1 MLYTHLDGVLII
13 AADCVV
19 VVREFRRDGRSLTLP
34 AVIFS
39 ILLFLP
45 FFPFAV
51 AQTRA
56 LLFAHWLDWIGAPQP
71 HSATFKLVISV
82 LASAPIL
89 WLMLARR
96 QVSERSE
103 SFQRCLIYVCLPV
116 LALIAASVTIRPM
129 FKIRYVSPSCA
140 FTALVL
146 AYLLDKGG
154 SRVRNLTAAEVTALL
169 FVIFALHTG
178 QPGPWPRIAAQ
189 IRTSGSPVEPVVFEF
204 QPSGTYDGG
213 GEFPNGFLR
222 VPFDFYFHGTNPRLA
237 VSGADPTEAAKS
249 ITAEVLKSGGA
260 WLISAKGLQGATAEL
275 PRNNN
280 VRIES
285 VNQYSDVVVVHL
297 LRSH

>member
-1 MLYTHLDGVLII
+1 
-13 AADCVV
+13 
-19 VVREFRRDGRSLTLP
+19 LP

-56 LLFAHWLDWIGAPQP
+56 LLFAHWLDWIGAPQQ
-71 HSATFKLVISV
+71 HSAMFKLVIAV

-103 SFQRCLIYVCLPV
+103 SFQRCLIYVSLPV

-146 AYLLDKGG
+146 AYLLDKRG
-154 SRVRNLTAAEVTALL
+154 SRARNLTAAVVTALL
-169 FVIFALHTG
+169 FVIFVLHSG

-189 IRTSGSPVEPVVFEF
+189 IHTSGSPVEPVVFES
-204 QPSGTYDGG
+204 QPSGTDDAG

-222 VPFDFYFHGTNPRLA
+222 VPFDFYFHGSNPRLA
-237 VSGADPTEAAKS
+237 VSGADPAEAAKS
-249 ITAEVLKSGGA
+249 ITAEVLNSGGA

-280 VRIES
+280 VRIAS